1 MKTKLILLSLAGM
14 FFMTTNLHA
23 QYAVCLQAE
32 DVTIPE
38 GSDWK
43 KSTTIDGFGGTGYL
57 EWWGGDKFGAPQVE
71 KNILVYT
78 FSVPADGEY
87 TVFVRGRRDWNKCGC
102 PEGAASDACNDIF
115 VKIDNDVWI
124 KTLVKGPFGQWVW
137 DLNFEKIHK
146 KVEKSKFTLTAGEHK
161 LYIAGRSAGVM
172 FDAIKIGLYTQDR
185 PTGVS
190 DCKEQK

>member
-14 FFMTTNLHA
+14 FLMATNTYA

-43 KSTTIDGFGGTGYL
+43 KSTSIEGFSGTGYL
-57 EWWGGDKFGAPQVE
+57 EWWGGDTFKTPTDE
-71 KNILVYT
+71 KNILTYT
-78 FSVPADGEY
+78 FTVPSDGEY
-87 TVFVRGRRDWNKCGC
+87 SVFVRGRRDWNKCGC
-102 PEGAASDACNDIF
+102 PEGAANDACNDIF

-124 KTLVKGPFGQWVW
+124 KTLIKGPFGVWAW

-146 KVEKSKFTLTAGEHK
+146 KVEKSKFVLTPGEHK

-172 FDAIKIGLYTQDR
+172 FDAINIGLYTQDR
-185 PTGVS
+185 PS
-190 DCKEQK
+190 D

>member
-1 MKTKLILLSLAGM
+1 MKTKQFLFTIIGM
-14 FFMTTNLHA
+14 FLFTTFSNA
-23 QYAVCLQAE
+23 QYLVSIQVE
-32 DVTIPE
+32 DVKLPE

-43 KSTTIDGFGGTGYL
+43 KSTSIEGFIGTGYL
-57 EWWGGDKFGAPQVE
+57 EWWGGDTFKTPTNE
-71 KNILVYT
+71 KNILIYT

-102 PEGAASDACNDIF
+102 PDGAANDACNDIF

-124 KTLVKGPFGQWVW
+124 KTLIKGPFGVWAW

-146 KVEKSKFTLTAGEHK
+146 KVEKSKFVLTAGEHK

-185 PTGVS
+185 PR
-190 DCKEQK
+190 D